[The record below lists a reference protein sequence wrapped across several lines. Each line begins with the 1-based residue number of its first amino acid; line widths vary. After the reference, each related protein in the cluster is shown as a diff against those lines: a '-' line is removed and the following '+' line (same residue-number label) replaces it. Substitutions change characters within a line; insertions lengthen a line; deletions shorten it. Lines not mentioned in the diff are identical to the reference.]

1 MDGIRHSR
9 QFAEIERL
17 VSDYFHCHLAPV
29 MSKTQAFLTKKQ
41 GEEMRE
47 YSTSL
52 GGILSAMASAAQPM
66 GDPYQV
72 LKVTGEWNSKTTEDY
87 IGMCKAE
94 ITGSKEIQQ
103 DLAYMAGQ
111 WRDTVVRE
119 IGRERYNELSE
130 QLGGDLAYAYM
141 DYRVEELMIDR
152 LVKERMPKSSA
163 DYIIR
168 KAAESSL
175 LGLSQTLNRSPLAEE
190 IEARGEAAY
199 RPKGWEKGAGRV
211 LGATADAVMM
221 GGAGSWATL
230 AKFVG
235 ADVAISAVAS
245 RFEPEKSPK
254 LSVEQCI
261 SKGVFGS
268 ERNVF
273 TDFRK
278 EAATV
283 QTGDSA
289 LIVAANEQL
298 KKKIPVMN
306 FNFLEWMQTPKFTPF
321 QMSEK
326 PGHPEKKNE
335 RAERYKD
342 VPLIVAPGQEEAYLK
357 HLEKYKNA
365 TAVKSTKESTQPEME
380 QREKVEKEERQVVI
394 PHEEE
399 KQEREAVQT
408 NTNGW
413 SGLLGTLGLE
423 GLGDITGNLG
433 YVMAMLP
440 DILLG
445 AFTGKT
451 QSLRFGD
458 NLLPIA
464 SIVPLIVAPG
474 QEEAYL
480 KHLEK
485 YKNATAVKSTKEST
499 QPEMEQREKV
509 EKEERQVVIPHEE
522 EKQER
527 EAVQTNT
534 NGWSGLLGTLGLEG
548 LGDITG
554 NLGYVM
560 AMLPDILLGAFTG
573 KTQSLRFGDNLLP
586 IASIVAG
593 LFVRNPLLK
602 MLLVGLG
609 GANLLNKAG
618 HEALGRPMP
627 SADVHTENQ
636 YRRYPDEP
644 LNSRIVNP
652 VLQGSTLIA
661 TIDRVP
667 CTIQLTPTVAEA
679 YRAGALPLNTLANAV
694 LAKSDQLRHIASQN
708 YDDGQRETIVRT
720 RGIQ

>member
-1 MDGIRHSR
+1 MDGTIKQSR
-9 QFAEIERL
+9 RFAELERL
-17 VSDYFHCHLAPV
+17 SDDYFRYHLASV
-29 MSKTQAFLTKKQ
+29 MDETRARKQ
-41 GEEMRE
+41 GEEMKE

-52 GGILSAMASAAQPM
+52 GGVLSMMASSAQPLN
-66 GDPYQV
+66 DPYQL

-87 IGMCKAE
+87 VEMCKEKIAASE
-94 ITGSKEIQQ
+94 DIQH

-111 WRDTVVRE
+111 WRDAVVKE
-119 IGRERYNELSE
+119 IGRERYDELSE

-141 DYRVEELMIDR
+141 DYRLEQQMIDK
-152 LVKERMPKSSA
+152 LVKDRMPKSSA

-175 LGLSQTLNRSPLAEE
+175 FGLPQMLSRSPLAEE
-190 IEARGEAAY
+190 IEKRGEAAY
-199 RPKGWEKGAGRV
+199 RPSKVEQGAGWL
-211 LGATADAVMM
+211 LGASADTVML
-221 GGAGSWATL
+221 GGAGSWA
-230 AKFVG
+230 AFARFIGVD
-235 ADVAISAVAS
+235 AAVSATMAHL
-245 RFEPEKSPK
+245 EPEDPKSI
-254 LSVEQCI
+254 SVEQCI
-261 SKGVFGS
+261 SQGVFGS
-268 ERNVF
+268 EHNVF
-273 TDFRK
+273 EDFRR
-278 EAATV
+278 EAATM
-283 QTGDSA
+283 TADKDSFTA
-289 LIVAANEQL
+289 TANEQL
-298 KKKIPVMN
+298 KKQIPVCN
-306 FNFLEWMQTPKFTPF
+306 FNFTDWMKKQQPF
-321 QMSEK
+321 PFLKGLQDK
-326 PGHPEKKNE
+326 LKQE
-335 RAERYKD
+335 RPERYKD
-342 VPLIVAPGQEEAYLK
+342 VPLVVAPGQEEAYLK

-365 TAVKSTKESTQPEME
+365 TAVTAKKESTQPETE

-394 PHEEE
+394 PREEE

-413 SGLLGTLGLE
+413 SGLL
-423 GLGDITGNLG
+423 
-433 YVMAMLP
+433 
-440 DILLG
+440 
-445 AFTGKT
+445 
-451 QSLRFGD
+451 S
-458 NLLPIA
+458 
-464 SIVPLIVAPG
+464 
-474 QEEAYL
+474 
-480 KHLEK
+480 
-485 YKNATAVKSTKEST
+485 
-499 QPEMEQREKV
+499 
-509 EKEERQVVIPHEE
+509 
-522 EKQER
+522 
-527 EAVQTNT
+527 
-534 NGWSGLLGTLGLEG
+534 TLGLEG

-627 SADVHTENQ
+627 SAAEQTENQ

-644 LNSRIVNP
+644 LNPRIVNP

-708 YDDGQRETIVRT
+708 YDDGQRETVVRT